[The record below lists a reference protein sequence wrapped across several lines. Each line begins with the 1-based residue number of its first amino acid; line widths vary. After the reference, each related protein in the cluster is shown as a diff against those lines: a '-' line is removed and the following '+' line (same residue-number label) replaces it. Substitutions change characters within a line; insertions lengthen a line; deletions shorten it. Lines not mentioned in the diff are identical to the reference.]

1 MELSII
7 ILNWNAATD
16 TLRCIQRIVAWQQV
30 QPVIWV
36 VDNGSSD
43 GSAEAIAQQYP
54 SIRLICNPINLG
66 FAGGNNC
73 GLSEALALGDAPILL
88 LNNDAWIDEKDVIQL
103 LETLQATPQ
112 IGFIGP
118 LLYDAEQPDKL
129 LAAGG
134 MSPVKRHHSH
144 LHKFNPD
151 LPVFTVEY
159 IPGTVIIG
167 RAEVFRTIGLLDEDF
182 FFSAEVADLCLRAG
196 RQGYPSVID
205 TRARAYHTLSRSSK
219 LRETLHT
226 YYIIRNRFILLRN
239 HHRWNVWLYIFWTL
253 YSLALALKLQLSG
266 KRHTARSVYLG
277 LLDGLR
283 GRFGGQNER
292 VLATVHRQS
301 PAVSAIRQ
309 ETKG

>member
-7 ILNWNAATD
+7 ILNWNAAAD
-16 TLRCIQRIVAWQQV
+16 TIRCVQRITTWKQV
-30 QPVIWV
+30 RPIIWV

-43 GSAEAIAQQYP
+43 GSVETIAQKYP
-54 SIRLICNPINLG
+54 FIRLICNPINLG
-66 FAGGNNC
+66 FAGGNNR

-103 LETLQATPQ
+103 LETLQTTPQ

-144 LHKFNPD
+144 LHKFESD
-151 LPVFTVEY
+151 LSILTVEY
-159 IPGTVIIG
+159 VPGTVIIG

-182 FFSAEVADLCLRAG
+182 FFSVEVADLCLRAR
-196 RQGYPSVID
+196 RQGYLSAID

-239 HHRWNVWLYIFWTL
+239 HHRWNVWLYSFWTL
-253 YSLALALKLQLSG
+253 YSLALALKLQLGG
-266 KRHTARSVYLG
+266 KTHTARSVYLG

-283 GRFGGQNER
+283 GRFRGQNER
-292 VLATVHRQS
+292 VLATVHRQP
-301 PAVSAIRQ
+301 PAVNAIQQ
-309 ETKG
+309 EAKG